1 MAHTLS
7 FLLNELASI
16 SQHDDCSV
24 RGLCVDSRRVVAG
37 DLFIARKGAQ
47 FDGLSLAP
55 DAVAR
60 GAVAVLAGHGDA
72 VALRGALAVPV
83 VVVDDLAQ
91 VLGVVADRFF
101 AEPSKALRVI
111 GVTGTNGKTSI
122 SHFIAQALSAEG
134 KPAGVIGTL
143 GMGLWGELVP
153 STHTTPDVIA
163 VHAELARQRDLG
175 AQYVVMEVSSHA
187 LDQGRVAGVRFRAAV
202 FSNLSH
208 DHLDYHA
215 DMAGYA
221 QAKSRLFIDLAPRAA
236 IINMDDP
243 FGRELLEHLQGR
255 VSLWAYGLGEM
266 PWAAQEAFVLTTRA
280 LRLHATGLW
289 LDLMTPQGAGRLRS
303 TLLGRFNA
311 SNLLAALAVLLELG
325 MPLADAL
332 AALAQVE
339 APAGRM
345 ERFSKPGKPLVVV
358 DYAHT
363 PDALAQVLIT
373 LRTHLHAQDGGKLC
387 VIFGC
392 GGDRDRSKRALMGQ
406 VASELAD
413 QVILTDDNPRHEDPK
428 AIIAEIKQGIGQPGS
443 VHIERDR
450 RKAIQQALAAATPL
464 DIILVAGKGHETYQ
478 QVGDV
483 RHPYSDRATVCAL
496 LKGGASC

>member
-1 MAHTLS
+1 MAHKLS
-7 FLLNELASI
+7 FLLNELALLTS
-16 SQHDDCSV
+16 HDDCLV
-24 RGLCVDSRRVVAG
+24 QGLCVDSRRVAAG

-47 FDGLSLAP
+47 FDGLSLAT

-72 VALRGALAVPV
+72 AALRQSLMVPV
-83 VVVDDLAQ
+83 LVVDDLVQ
-91 VLGVVADRFF
+91 VLGVVADRFYD
-101 AEPSKALRVI
+101 EPSKALRVI

-122 SHFIAQALSAEG
+122 SHFIAQALNAAG

-143 GMGLWGELVP
+143 GMGLWGGLLP
-153 STHTTPDVIA
+153 ATHTTPDVIA

-175 AQYVVMEVSSHA
+175 VQYVVMEVSSHA
-187 LDQGRVAGVRFRAAV
+187 LDQGRVEGVRFRAAV

-215 DMAGYA
+215 DMARYA
-221 QAKSRLFIDLAPRAA
+221 QAKSRLFMDLAPRAA
-236 IINMDDP
+236 IINMDDV
-243 FGRELLEHLQGR
+243 FGRELLERLQGR
-255 VSLWAYGLGEM
+255 VSLWAYGLGET

-280 LRLHATGLW
+280 LRLHTTGSE
-289 LDLMTPQGAGRLRS
+289 LDLMTPQGAARLRS
-303 TLLGRFNA
+303 SLLGRFNA
-311 SNLLAALAVLLELG
+311 CNLLAALAVLLELG

-345 ERFSKPGKPLVVV
+345 ERFSKPGKSLVVV

-363 PDALAQVLIT
+363 PDALAQALST
-373 LRTHLHAQDGGKLC
+373 LRAHLHAQEGGKLC
-387 VIFGC
+387 VVFGC

-413 QVILTDDNPRHEDPK
+413 QVILTDDNPRHED
-428 AIIAEIKQGIGQPGS
+428 AEDIVADIKQGIVPLS
-443 VHIERDR
+443 AVRVERDR
-450 RKAIQQALAAATPL
+450 RQAIQQALAAATPL
-464 DIILVAGKGHETYQ
+464 DIILVAGKGHEDYQ
-478 QVGDV
+478 EIGGV
-483 RHPYSDRATVCAL
+483 RHAYSDRDTVRTL
-496 LKGGASC
+496 MEDASC